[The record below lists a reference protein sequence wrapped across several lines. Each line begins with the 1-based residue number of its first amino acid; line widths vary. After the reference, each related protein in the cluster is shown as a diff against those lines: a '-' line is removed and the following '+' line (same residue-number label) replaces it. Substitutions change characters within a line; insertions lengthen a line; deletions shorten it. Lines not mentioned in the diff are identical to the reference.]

1 MKKIYI
7 ILIGCSFCLF
17 SLHAQE
23 TNMDLRLDL
32 SECVEWA
39 LQNNADLKNAKL
51 SLKMADEEKSSAFT
65 NYFPQISAIGA
76 GFVGAK
82 DVIRG
87 EMEIPMM
94 GALPLS
100 MVKNG
105 VIATITAMQPLYTGG
120 QVINGNKLAG
130 VQQEI
135 RAIELEMTEK
145 DVIQNVHTYY
155 WKLVALRGNVSTLDA
170 AEKQLKEV
178 HQQTEQYVHVGAAT
192 RNDLLRVELKQQE
205 IASQRLSLNNGIEV
219 VRMVLAQLC
228 GADLNTFDIKEQNIL
243 TPPAPDKYFVSI
255 DQALNQREE
264 ALLLDKAVRAQ
275 ALQVKMER
283 GKNLPSIAIGATAL
297 TYNVMDKG
305 QSNVIGL
312 ATVSV
317 PISNWWGG
325 THNIRK
331 AKMALEQSKNT
342 QHDTR
347 TKLQIDIL
355 TAWNA
360 TQEAYKRIEI
370 ARHSVKQAEENL
382 RLSRNQYNAGTIDMT
397 ELLDAVTLYTKSHHT
412 LITACAD
419 YQSRIAE
426 YQRKTK

>member
-1 MKKIYI
+1 MKKINI
-7 ILIGCSFCLF
+7 ILLGCFLWNV

-23 TNMDLRLDL
+23 TISDHQFDL
-32 SECVEWA
+32 SECIEWA

-51 SLKMADEEKSSAFT
+51 SLKMADEEKSGAFT
-65 NYFPQISAIGA
+65 NYFPQISAMGV

-94 GALPLS
+94 GTLPLS
-100 MVKNG
+100 MVKDG

-145 DVIQNVHTYY
+145 DVIQNIQTYY

-170 AEKQLKEV
+170 VEKQLKEV
-178 HQQTEQYVHVGAAT
+178 YQQTEQYVNVGVAT

-228 GADLNTFDIKEQNIL
+228 GADLNSFDIKEQNIL
-243 TPPAPDKYFVSI
+243 TPSAPDKYFTST
-255 DQALNQREE
+255 DQALAQREE

-275 ALQVKMER
+275 TLQVKMER
-283 GKNLPSIAIGATAL
+283 GKNLPNVAIGATAL
-297 TYNVMDKG
+297 TYNIMDKG
-305 QSNVIGL
+305 QGNVIGL

-325 THNIRK
+325 THKVRK

-342 QHDTR
+342 QNDTR

-360 TQEAYKRIEI
+360 LQEAYEQIGI
-370 ARHSVKQAEENL
+370 ARHSVEQAEENL
-382 RLSRNQYNAGTIDMT
+382 RLSRNQYDAGTIDMT
-397 ELLDAVTLYTKSHHT
+397 ELLDAVTLYTQSHNT

-426 YQRKTK
+426 YQRKTQ